1 MPSGAP
7 GAKARSREQDLFSTE
22 ISAFRERLA
31 AGKLCL
37 GASVTFTDPSVTEA
51 LCDSAD
57 FIWIDTEHRAMNLE
71 SVTGH
76 LVAARAGRTAALVR
90 VPSSDIG
97 HVKPVLDA
105 GAPGIIV
112 PQVRS
117 AAEVR
122 RVVDACRYPPMGD
135 RGFGPHRPSNY
146 GRALSDVDAYVEAM
160 NRDLFVS
167 VQIEH
172 IEAYRELDAIAAIPG
187 LDSLVIGPVDLSG
200 SMGVLGQLDHPE
212 VEAAMERIID
222 VGHEAG
228 LSIGMGMGSQYD
240 YGRRWS
246 SRGVDWI
253 QVDCDYSY
261 MISGFD
267 RVTAGIRGDG

>member
-1 MPSGAP
+1 M
-7 GAKARSREQDLFSTE
+7 FSKE
-22 ISAFRERLA
+22 IRAFRERIASGEL
-31 AGKLCL
+31 LL
-37 GASVTFTDPSVTEA
+37 GASVTLPEPQVTEA

-57 FIWIDTEHRAMNLE
+57 FIWIDTEHTAMNLE

-76 LVAARAGRTAALVR
+76 LVAARAGGTAALVR

-122 RVVDACRYPPMGD
+122 RVVDACRYPPLGD

-146 GRALSDVDAYVEAM
+146 GRALTDPVAFTQAM
-160 NRDLFVS
+160 NRDLLVT

-172 IEAYRELDAIAAIPG
+172 VEAYRELEAIAAIPG

-200 SMGVLGQLDHPE
+200 SMGVLGQLDHGD
-212 VEAAMERIID
+212 VIAAMERIID
-222 VGHEAG
+222 VGHDAG

-240 YGRRWS
+240 FGQRWS
-246 SRGVDWI
+246 RRGVDWI
-253 QVDCDYSY
+253 QVDCDYNY
-261 MISGFD
+261 MI
-267 RVTAGIRGDG
+267 RGCERAIEGVRGG

>member
-1 MPSGAP
+1 M
-7 GAKARSREQDLFSTE
+7 FSNE
-22 ISAFRERLA
+22 IRAFRAHLA
-31 AGKLCL
+31 SGELCL
-37 GASVTFTDPSVTEA
+37 GASVTLTDPAVTEA

-117 AAEVR
+117 ADEVR
-122 RVVDACRYPPMGD
+122 RVVGACRYPPMGD

-146 GRALSDVDAYVEAM
+146 GRAFTDIDSFVEEM

-172 IEAYRELDAIAAIPG
+172 VEAYRELDAIAAIPG

-200 SMGVLGQLDHPE
+200 SMGVLGRLDDAR
-212 VEAAMERIID
+212 VVAAMERIID

-228 LSIGMGMGSQYD
+228 LSIGMGMGSQYTF
-240 YGRRWS
+240 GRRWS

-267 RVTAGIRGDG
+267 RVTAGIRGG

>member
-1 MPSGAP
+1 MF
-7 GAKARSREQDLFSTE
+7 KNE
-22 ISAFRERLA
+22 IRAFRKRIADGE
-31 AGKLCL
+31 LCL
-37 GASVTFTDPSVTEA
+37 GAAVTFTDPAATES
-51 LCDSAD
+51 LCDSVD

-76 LVAARAGRTAALVR
+76 LIAASAGRTAALVR

-146 GRALSDVDAYVEAM
+146 GRALSDMQTYADDM

-172 IEAYRELDAIAAIPG
+172 VEAYRELDAIVAIPG

-200 SMGVLGQLDHPE
+200 SMGVLGKLDHGE
-212 VEAAMERIID
+212 VVAAMERIID

-240 YGRRWS
+240 FGRRWS
-246 SRGVDWI
+246 KRGVDWI

-261 MISGFD
+261 LISGFD
-267 RVTAGIRGDG
+267 RVTAGIRGG

>member
-1 MPSGAP
+1 MF
-7 GAKARSREQDLFSTE
+7 KNE
-22 ISAFRERLA
+22 IRAFRKRIADGE
-31 AGKLCL
+31 LCL
-37 GASVTFTDPSVTEA
+37 GAAVTFTDPAVTEA
-51 LCDSAD
+51 LCDSVD

-76 LVAARAGRTAALVR
+76 LMAARAGGTVALVR
-90 VPSSDIG
+90 VPSSAIG

-146 GRALSDVDAYVEAM
+146 GRAFSDFDAFVEDM

-172 IEAYRELDAIAAIPG
+172 VEAYRELEAIAAIPG

-200 SMGVLGQLDHPE
+200 SMGVLGQLDNGE
-212 VEAAMERIID
+212 VVAAMERIID

-228 LSIGMGMGSQYD
+228 LSIGMGMGSQYAF
-240 YGRRWS
+240 GQRWS
-246 SRGVDWI
+246 RRGVDWI

-261 MISGFD
+261 LIGGFD
-267 RVTAGIRGDG
+267 RVTAGIRGG

>member
-1 MPSGAP
+1 MF
-7 GAKARSREQDLFSTE
+7 SRE
-22 ISAFRERLA
+22 IRAFRERLA
-31 AGKLCL
+31 TGELCL
-37 GASVTFTDPSVTEA
+37 GPSVTLTDAAVTEA

-57 FIWIDTEHRAMNLE
+57 FIWIDTEHTAMNLE

-76 LVAARAGRTAALVR
+76 LMAARAGGTSALVR
-90 VPSSDIG
+90 VPLSAIG
-97 HVKPVLDA
+97 NVKPVLDA

-122 RVVDACRYPPMGD
+122 RVVDACRYPPLGD

-146 GRALSDVDAYVEAM
+146 GRAFSDFDAFVEDM

-172 IEAYRELDAIAAIPG
+172 VEAYRELDAIAAIPG
-187 LDSLVIGPVDLSG
+187 LDSLVIGPVDLSS
-200 SMGVLGQLDHPE
+200 SMGVLGRLDHGD
-212 VEAAMERIID
+212 VSAAMERIID

-228 LSIGMGMGSQYD
+228 LSIGMGMGSDYD
-240 YGRRWS
+240 FGRRWS
-246 SRGVDWI
+246 KRGVDWI

-261 MISGFD
+261 MIRGFD
-267 RVTAGIRGDG
+267 RVSAGIRGG

>member
-1 MPSGAP
+1 M
-7 GAKARSREQDLFSTE
+7 FSKE
-22 ISAFRERLA
+22 INTFRARLA
-31 AGKLCL
+31 AGRLCL

-117 AAEVR
+117 AGEVR

-146 GRALSDVDAYVEAM
+146 GRALSTDFDAYVETM

-172 IEAYRELDAIAAIPG
+172 IEACRELDAIAAIPG

-212 VEAAMERIID
+212 VVAAMERIID

-228 LSIGMGMGSQYD
+228 LSIGMGMGSQYAF
-240 YGRRWS
+240 GRRWS

-253 QVDCDYSY
+253 QVDCDYNY

-267 RVTAGIRGDG
+267 RVTTGIRGDG

>member
-1 MPSGAP
+1 M
-7 GAKARSREQDLFSTE
+7 FSNE
-22 ISAFRERLA
+22 IRAFRARLA
-31 AGKLCL
+31 AGELCL
-37 GASVTFTDPSVTEA
+37 GPAVTFTDPAVTES
-51 LCDSAD
+51 LCNSAD
-57 FIWIDTEHRAMNLE
+57 FIWIDTEHVAMNPE
-71 SVTGH
+71 TVTGH
-76 LVAARAGRTAALVR
+76 LMAARAGGKAALVR
-90 VPSSDIG
+90 VPSSAIG
-97 HVKPVLDA
+97 HVKPILDA
-105 GAPGIIV
+105 GAPGIVV

-122 RVVDACRYPPMGD
+122 HVVDASRYPPAGD

-146 GRALSDVDAYVEAM
+146 GRALSDFDAYAVDM

-172 IEAYRELDAIAAIPG
+172 AEAYRELEEIAAIPG

-200 SMGVLGQLDHPE
+200 SISTLGRLDDDA
-212 VEAAMERIID
+212 VVTAMERIID

-228 LSIGMGMGSQYD
+228 LSIGMGMGSQYAF
-240 YGRRWS
+240 GRRWS

-261 MISGFD
+261 LISGFE
-267 RVTAGIRGDG
+267 RSAAGIRGGG

>member
-1 MPSGAP
+1 M
-7 GAKARSREQDLFSTE
+7 FSKE
-22 ISAFRERLA
+22 IRAFRKRLA
-31 AGKLCL
+31 GGELCL
-37 GASVTFTDPSVTEA
+37 GAAVTFTDPAVTEA

-57 FIWIDTEHRAMNLE
+57 FIWIDTEHTAMNLE

-76 LVAARAGRTAALVR
+76 LMAARAGGTAALVR
-90 VPSSDIG
+90 VPSSAVG
-97 HVKPVLDA
+97 HVKPILDA

-122 RVVDACRYPPMGD
+122 GVVDACRYPPMGD

-146 GRALSDVDAYVEAM
+146 GRALSDVDAYVDDM
-160 NRDLFVS
+160 DRDLFVS

-172 IEAYRELDAIAAIPG
+172 IEAYRELEDIAAIPG

-200 SMGVLGQLDHPE
+200 SMGVLGQLDDGE
-212 VEAAMERIID
+212 VVAAMERIID

-228 LSIGMGMGSQYD
+228 LSIGMGMGSQYAF
-240 YGRRWS
+240 GRRWS
-246 SRGVDWI
+246 ARGVDWI

-261 MISGFD
+261 LIGGFE
-267 RVTAGIRGDG
+267 RVSAGIRGG

>member
-1 MPSGAP
+1 M
-7 GAKARSREQDLFSTE
+7 FSKE
-22 ISAFRERLA
+22 ISAFRDRLA
-31 AGKLCL
+31 AGELCL
-37 GASVTFTDPSVTEA
+37 GPAVTFTDPAVTEA

-57 FIWIDTEHRAMNLE
+57 FIWIDTEHTAMNLE
-71 SVTGH
+71 SVTRH
-76 LVAARAGRTAALVR
+76 LMAARAGGTAALVR
-90 VPSSDIG
+90 VPSSAIG
-97 HVKPVLDA
+97 HVKPILDA
-105 GAPGIIV
+105 GAPGIVV

-146 GRALSDVDAYVEAM
+146 GRAFSDFDAYVDDM

-172 IEAYRELDAIAAIPG
+172 AEAYRELEEIAATPG

-200 SMGVLGQLDHPE
+200 SIGTLGRLEDDE
-212 VEAAMERIID
+212 VVTAMERIID

-228 LSIGMGMGSQYD
+228 LSIGMGMGSQYAF
-240 YGRRWS
+240 GRRWR

-261 MISGFD
+261 LISGFE
-267 RVTAGIRGDG
+267 RTAAGIRGDG

>member
-1 MPSGAP
+1 M
-7 GAKARSREQDLFSTE
+7 FSNE
-22 ISAFRERLA
+22 IRAFR
-31 AGKLCL
+31 KLIADGECCL
-37 GASVTFTDPSVTEA
+37 GASVTFTDPAVTEA

-76 LVAARAGRTAALVR
+76 LMAARAGGTAALVR

-117 AAEVR
+117 ADEVR

-146 GRALSDVDAYVEAM
+146 GRALSNIDSFVDDM

-172 IEAYRELDAIAAIPG
+172 VEAYRELDAIAAIPG

-200 SMGVLGQLDHPE
+200 SMDVLGQLDNDE
-212 VEAAMERIID
+212 VVAAMERIID
-222 VGHEAG
+222 VGHESG
-228 LSIGMGMGSQYD
+228 LSIGMGMGSQYAF
-240 YGRRWS
+240 GQRWR

-261 MISGFD
+261 MIGGFE
-267 RVTAGIRGDG
+267 RVTAGIRGG